1 MRFPPH
7 TDRRLR
13 EGVPPIL
20 ELKNSMQNGS
30 IAPPLTLFA
39 GVTIGMDVGRET

>member
-7 TDRRLR
+7 TNRRLR
-13 EGVPPIL
+13 KFTTMLVPN
-20 ELKNSMQNGS
+20 NSTQNGS

-39 GVTIGMDVGRET
+39 GVTIGTDVGRET